1 MKKLIAIAA
10 ATTLLGAGSAAFAAD
25 SSVRLNDADMDAV
38 SAGGLNLNF
47 DFSQNNVASVEN
59 LQAVEVK
66 SGGYATRGGEIENKI
81 SVSQNTWI
89 SQRNTRFVIF
99 D

>member
-25 SSVRLNDADMDAV
+25 SSVRLNDADMDSV
-38 SAGGLNLNF
+38 SAGALRFNF
-47 DFSQNNVASVEN
+47 DLSQNNVANVEN

-66 SGGYATRGGEIENKI
+66 TGGRATRGGEIENKI
-81 SVSQNTWI
+81 SVAQNTWI
-89 SQRNTRFVIF
+89 SQRNTRFLVI

>member
-10 ATTLLGAGSAAFAAD
+10 ATAMLGAGSAAFAAE
-25 SSVRLNDADMDAV
+25 RLNDADMDAV
-38 SAGGLNLNF
+38 SAGGLDLNF

-66 SGGYATRGGEIENKI
+66 SGGYATKGGEIENKI
-81 SVSQNTWI
+81 YVSQNTWI
-89 SQRNTRFVIF
+89 SQKNKRFVIF